1 MQVAVCRA
9 FGKPLVIEEA
19 TLAGPGPGE
28 IEVEVAAC
36 AICHSDILYADGGWG
51 GQLPAVYGHE
61 AAGKV
66 IGIGAGVMGFEK
78 GDHVVVTLIR
88 ACGSCP
94 ACAEGNP
101 VTCETRFPMDARS
114 PLKTRDGEPLVQ
126 GLKTAAFAERVT
138 VVATQAVAVPKH
150 LPLDAASLLACGVI
164 TGFGAVANT
173 AKVRPGASV
182 AVIGCGGVGL
192 NAIQGAAIV
201 GARQVI
207 AIDVI
212 DSKLQVARTFGAT
225 DGLRGDQGD
234 AAAEVR
240 KLTGGRGVDY
250 VFVSVGAKAA
260 FDQAYG
266 MAAKSGAIV
275 FVGIPANGVMSSVDV
290 GVIASD
296 NQRILGSKMG
306 GSRIRADIPH
316 LVSLW
321 EQKKLKLEELI
332 SGRFELSQINEAMAG
347 VKKGT
352 ALRNVI
358 AF

>member
-9 FGKPLVIEEA
+9 FGKPLTIEEA

-28 IEVEVAAC
+28 IEVEIAAC
-36 AICHSDILYADGGWG
+36 AICHSDIIYADGGWG

-61 AAGKV
+61 AAGRV
-66 IGIGAGVMGFEK
+66 VGIGAGVMGFEK

-88 ACGSCP
+88 ACGGCP
-94 ACAEGNP
+94 ACADGNP
-101 VTCETRFPMDARS
+101 VSCSTKFPLSQKS
-114 PLKTRDGEPLVQ
+114 PLRTRDGEPLVQ
-126 GLKTAAFAERVT
+126 ALNTAAFAERVT

-150 LPLDAASLLACGVI
+150 LPMDAASLLACGVI
-164 TGFGAVANT
+164 TGFGAAVNT
-173 AKVRPGASV
+173 AKVRPGSTV

-192 NAIQGAAIV
+192 NCIQGSVIS

-207 AIDVI
+207 AIDVV
-212 DSKLQVARTFGAT
+212 DMKLEVAKSFGAT
-225 DGLRGDQGD
+225 DGLRGDKGD
-234 AAAEVR
+234 VTAEVR

-250 VFVSVGAKAA
+250 VFVSVGVKAA

-266 MAAKSGAIV
+266 MAALSGAIV
-275 FVGIPANGVMSSVDV
+275 FVGMPDNGVLSAVDV
-290 GVIASD
+290 GTLASN

-306 GSRIRADIPH
+306 GSHIRADIPR
-316 LVSLW
+316 LVGLW
-321 EQKKLKLEELI
+321 EEKKLKLEELV
-332 SGRFELSQINEAMAG
+332 SGRFQLAQINEAIAG

-358 AF
+358 TF